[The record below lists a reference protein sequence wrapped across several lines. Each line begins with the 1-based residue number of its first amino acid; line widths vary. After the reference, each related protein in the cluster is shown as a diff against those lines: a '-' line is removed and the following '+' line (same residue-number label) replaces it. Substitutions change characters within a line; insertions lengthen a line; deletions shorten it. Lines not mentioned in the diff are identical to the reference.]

1 MLQVWYIWRV
11 YRVVLWYLRPRGLF
25 WTGWYGGES
34 VGYLKALFLSPESSG
49 QVQYNLLVYKPR
61 VIGHHIPG
69 YQPQVAFVN
78 WIQVN
83 SL

>member
-1 MLQVWYIWRV
+1 MLQVWYIGSI
-11 YRVVLWYLRPRGLF
+11 YRVVLWYLIAGGLF

-34 VGYLKALFLSPESSG
+34 VGYLKALFLFPESPG
-49 QVQYNLLVYKPR
+49 QVRYNLLVYKHR
-61 VIGHHIPG
+61 DIGHHIPG
-69 YQPQVAFVN
+69 YQPQVAFIN